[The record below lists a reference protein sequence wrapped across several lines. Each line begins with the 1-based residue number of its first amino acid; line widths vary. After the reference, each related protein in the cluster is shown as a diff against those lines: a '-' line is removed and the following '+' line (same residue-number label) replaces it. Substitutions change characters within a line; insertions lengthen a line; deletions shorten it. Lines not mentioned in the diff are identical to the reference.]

1 MTASKPAAYQQA
13 VYEEL
18 RELARDYFDFHWH
31 DLPVRPR
38 TAVLLAAASGAGKTF
53 LARHLAAELRLPLL
67 DLQYANWVVTGAT
80 SRGAARTLALLYRF
94 VQENE
99 KGVILFDEIDKLGVD
114 DGGSDWTRAVHIE
127 AFSVLDK
134 RIVDG
139 VIEAIAQDPDQ
150 STLILTRKELQQK
163 FVRGFFLI
171 GCGAWQE
178 LWSDKATAGFT
189 AASSPVRSRPSS
201 KHLLSTLRPEILNRF
216 RSDILIIPPLTR
228 TEYWQLLNETLA
240 RLPRQFQEPMEQTAR
255 DTIEHAIEMRK
266 GFRWVEEVLTGA
278 IRMLRRSQTQK
289 RDQQRE
295 YWGLGDTSA
304 SQQRVTDLQSGS
316 VSCF

>member
-1 MTASKPAAYQQA
+1 MTPWEPAGYQQA
-13 VYEEL
+13 VYREL
-18 RELARDYFDFHWH
+18 KELARDYFDFNWH

-38 TAVLLAAASGAGKTF
+38 TAVLIAAASGAGKTF

-99 KGVILFDEIDKLGVD
+99 RGVILFDEVDKLGVD

-134 RIVDG
+134 RIMDG
-139 VIEAIAQDPDQ
+139 VVEAIAQDPDQ

-163 FVRGFFLI
+163 FVRAFFLV

-178 LWSDKATAGFT
+178 LWSHQATVGFT
-189 AASSPVRSRPSS
+189 CGSSPTHSRPAH
-201 KHLLSTLRPEILNRF
+201 KEFLSTLRPEILNRF
-216 RSDILIIPPLTR
+216 RSDILVIPPLTR
-228 TEYWQLLNETLA
+228 KEYWELLTETFA
-240 RLPRQFQEPMEQTAR
+240 RLPPEYREPMELAAR
-255 DTIEHAIEMRK
+255 ETIDQALEMRK
-266 GFRWVEEVLTGA
+266 GFRWIEELLAGA
-278 IRMLRRSQTQK
+278 IRTLRHSQVQK
-289 RDQQRE
+289 QHQHPEWRGP
-295 YWGLGDTSA
+295 W
-304 SQQRVTDLQSGS
+304 
-316 VSCF
+316 

>member
-1 MTASKPAAYQQA
+1 MTQFKPAFYQEA

-38 TAVLLAAASGAGKTF
+38 TAVLIAAASGAGKTF

-80 SRGAARTLALLYRF
+80 SRGAARTLAVLYRF

-99 KGVILFDEIDKLGVD
+99 RGVILFDEIDKLGVD

-139 VIEAIAQDPDQ
+139 VVEAIAQDPDQ

-163 FVRGFFLI
+163 FVRGFFLV

-178 LWSDKATAGFT
+178 LWGDKATAGFT
-189 AASSPVRSRPSS
+189 CASPPTHSRPAY
-201 KHLLSTLRPEILNRF
+201 KELLSTLRPEILNRF

-228 TEYWQLLNETLA
+228 KEYWQLLAETFA
-240 RLPRQFQEPMEQTAR
+240 RLPRKYQEPMERSAR
-255 DTIEHAIEMRK
+255 DTIDQAIEMRK
-266 GFRWVEEVLTGA
+266 GFRWIEELLTHA
-278 IRMLRRSQTQK
+278 IRTLRNAQTQ
-289 RDQQRE
+289 QE
-295 YWGLGDTSA
+295 YQDPECRGQW
-304 SQQRVTDLQSGS
+304 
-316 VSCF
+316 